1 MRVLFR
7 IMSKQNPDFKL
18 LGFLP
23 MMDVEHIRQHRI
35 VTGDV
40 ARQFGVPKSNINQI
54 FSFAI

>member
-1 MRVLFR
+1 
-7 IMSKQNPDFKL
+7 MSKQNPDFKL

-23 MMDVEHIRQHRI
+23 MMDAEHIRQHRI